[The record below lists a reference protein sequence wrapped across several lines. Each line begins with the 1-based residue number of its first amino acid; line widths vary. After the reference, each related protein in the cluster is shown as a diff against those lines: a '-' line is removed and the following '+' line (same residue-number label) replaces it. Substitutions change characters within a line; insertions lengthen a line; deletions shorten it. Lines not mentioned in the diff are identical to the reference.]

1 MIPHL
6 EFNALWVYMAGSP
19 LLWLT
24 ATLLAYRIAVFA
36 YEKSGRSGL
45 ANPVAIS
52 VALLVLVLWITN
64 TPYNVYFN
72 GAQFVHFLLGPVTVA
87 LAIPLYHQLE
97 KLKRN
102 WLALLVGSLIG
113 SLIGIASSMVIAWA
127 LGASPLT
134 VLSMGAK
141 SVTMPI
147 AMGVTEK
154 IGGLPTL
161 TAVMVM
167 LTGLFGAAVAQ
178 YIFKWFKIE
187 DDATQGFAL
196 GATAHGVGTAR
207 AFQIS
212 PEMGAFSGLAMGV
225 CGILTAILL
234 PLALKIFGVI

>member
-1 MIPHL
+1 MMPHL
-6 EFNALWVYMAGSP
+6 ELNTLWVYMAGSP

-24 ATLLAYRIAVFA
+24 ATLLAYRIALFI
-36 YEKSGRSGL
+36 YDKSGHSPL

-52 VALLVLVLWITN
+52 VALLVCVLLISN
-64 TPYNVYFN
+64 TPYSVYFN

-102 WLALLVGSLIG
+102 WFALLAGSLIG
-113 SLIGIASSMVIAWA
+113 GAAGISVAMGLAWL

-134 VLSMGAK
+134 ILSMAPK
-141 SVTMPI
+141 SVTIPI

-167 LTGLFGAAVAQ
+167 LTGLFGAGVAH
-178 YIFKWFKIE
+178 YVFKFLKIE
-187 DDATQGFAL
+187 DDATCGFAL

-212 PEMGAFSGLAMGV
+212 HEMGAFSGLAMGL
-225 CGILTAILL
+225 CGILTAVLL
-234 PLALKIFGVI
+234 PLALKLFGVI